1 MHRTLLAVFIATGLM
16 VVASTMAAGAAPAGG
31 GCVEPVPQRNYGPD
45 RVVYSMVMDLSG
57 CDWWDGGEVVLEAT
71 LSRLD
76 GQGETVAN
84 RFTTCGVRL
93 DRPQSGPSSGE
104 SEAGGS
110 DEVVRTPESMSGDD
124 GGTARTWSGLC
135 DVFADLDHP
144 GIEAAL
150 YRGEITY
157 PWAGTQRSVSFA
169 ALCGPAADCVDLPAD
184 PSPALS
190 AGSDLYDQ
198 LIAGVGDDD

>member
-1 MHRTLLAVFIATGLM
+1 MNRSLVIAVFVFTGL
-16 VVASTMAAGAAPAGG
+16 VVCVSTMAAGASAAGG
-31 GCVEPVPQRNYGPD
+31 GCVEPVAQRNYGPD
-45 RVVYSMVMDLSG
+45 RVTYALVMDLGG
-57 CDWWDGGEVVLEAT
+57 CDWWDGGQVVLEAT

-76 GQGETVAN
+76 GGGETVAS
-84 RFTTCGVRL
+84 RFALCGAFPDRRL
-93 DRPQSGPSSGE
+93 GGPDT
-104 SEAGGS
+104 ADS
-110 DEVVRTPESMSGDD
+110 DEVFRTPESTGGARSD
-124 GGTARTWSGLC
+124 GGPARAWSGLC

-157 PWAGTQRSVSFA
+157 PWAGTRRSVRFA
-169 ALCGPAADCVDLPAD
+169 AVCGPAAGCVDLPAD

-198 LIAGVGDDD
+198 LVAGDGDAD